1 MEIGLD
7 YMQMRSQAQHLGL
20 RWTGRALLLVGIL
33 IALGGIAFYGKL
45 YWDRASLGKYVA
57 SFQQAAPLE
66 DAAERQP
73 ESGQIVTPYALSE
86 GAYAERAEDLGY
98 TAMPN
103 DTAWPIDTQPPARS
117 LIVSGLSINAKVQD
131 LTPINEC
138 TAAAAAAAPDAEGQ
152 DYGMVCANPGER
164 GAMWFFGSYGKS
176 VGSFGG
182 LTDAA
187 EKLESGD
194 GVTIFVNNDED
205 ISYLYGVTDAQII
218 PKDELRLNSS
228 GRATV
233 HLAMAVPPNWED
245 HYLVLSGE
253 LVGVK

>member
-33 IALGGIAFYGKL
+33 VALGGVAFYGKL

-73 ESGQIVTPYALSE
+73 ESGQIVMPYALAE
-86 GAYAERAEDLGY
+86 GAYARRAEELGY

-103 DTAWPIDTQPPARS
+103 DTAWPIDTQPEARRIDVTD
-117 LIVSGLSINAKVQD
+117 LAINAKTQD
-131 LTPINEC
+131 LGVISGRDD
-138 TAAAAAAAPDAEGQ
+138 DAE
-152 DYGMVCANPGER
+152 DYAMVRANPGER
-164 GAMWFFGSYGKS
+164 GAMWFFGPNGKG

-194 GVTIFVNNDED
+194 GVTIFVSNGED
-205 ISYLYGVTDAQII
+205 TYLYGATDTQVI
-218 PKDELRLNSS
+218 PRDELRLNSS

-233 HLAMAVPPNWED
+233 HLAVPVPPGGLND

>member
-45 YWDRASLGKYVA
+45 YWDRASLGKYAAVLP
-57 SFQQAAPLE
+57 QAEALD

-73 ESGQIVTPYALSE
+73 ESGQIVTPYALAE
-86 GAYAERAEDLGY
+86 GAYAARAAELGY
-98 TAMPN
+98 TLMPN
-103 DTAWPIDTQPPARS
+103 DTAWPVDTQPAAS
-117 LIVSGLSINAKVQD
+117 NLNISGLGINAKTRELGVIGD
-131 LTPINEC
+131 LDDDG
-138 TAAAAAAAPDAEGQ
+138 A
-152 DYGMVCANPGER
+152 DYAMVRANPGER
-164 GAMWFFGSYGKS
+164 GAMWFFGPNGKV

-187 EKLESGD
+187 DKLESGD
-194 GVTIFVNNDED
+194 GVTIFVSNGED
-205 ISYLYGVTDAQII
+205 TYLYGATDTQVI
-218 PKDELRLNSS
+218 PRDELRLNSS

-233 HLAMAVPPNWED
+233 HLAVPVPPGGLND